1 MTPLI
6 VLNIF
11 LLIAT
16 ISADIYSSF
25 ASLKAL
31 IGAES
36 DIPIMID
43 GYVEKELER
52 LDYLKK

>member
-1 MTPLI
+1 MMSWT
-6 VLNIF
+6 VFNIF
-11 LLIAT
+11 LLIVT
-16 ISADIYSSF
+16 VSADSFSSV

-31 IGAES
+31 IGAER
-36 DIPIMID
+36 DIPVMIN